1 MPGSAGARGTGGPS
15 PLPSPLPRHFGTDEP
30 EPLHH
35 FQFSFMERST
45 CCHLLPNAQC
55 KSAFTFMVLINLIIS
70 CARWAGE
77 RQAPVPC
84 SRPPLTKSIRFQG
97 KKQLR
102 AWNWGELRPGVQIP
116 YCHWGISCEFINI
129 AVLLPCGYPRLQLP
143 GRRAGLA
150 PTGPPTALSLL
161 EQAHHHHFFFPDFF
175 SDFFLLPIQGNPPGF
190 PYSILGLKPLLDV
203 PAMVEQTRHLGSPGT
218 RSLEQLGLPLLC
230 LQGGFNFVWF
240 AFPHQ
245 AVKIFYL
252 RKTTFFPLFF
262 L

>member
-15 PLPSPLPRHFGTDEP
+15 PLPSPLPRRFGTDEP

-84 SRPPLTKSIRFQG
+84 SRPPLTKSLRFRG

-102 AWNWGELRPGVQIP
+102 AWNWGELHPGVQIP
-116 YCHWGISCEFINI
+116 YCHRGISCEFINI
-129 AVLLPCGYPRLQLP
+129 VVLLPCGYPRLQLP
-143 GRRAGLA
+143 GRRAGPA
-150 PTGPPTALSLL
+150 PTGSPTALSLL
-161 EQAHHHHFFFPDFF
+161 EQAHHHHHFLFFFLIFFQIFFF
-175 SDFFLLPIQGNPPGF
+175 SPYKQIPQVSHIQSWGSNHFLMFLQWSSKHITWAHLAHGACCSWGSLCSASKEALILCGF
-190 PYSILGLKPLLDV
+190 PFLTGL
-203 PAMVEQTRHLGSPGT
+203 
-218 RSLEQLGLPLLC
+218 
-230 LQGGFNFVWF
+230 
-240 AFPHQ
+240 
-245 AVKIFYL
+245 
-252 RKTTFFPLFF
+252 
-262 L
+262 